1 MEQQRSL
8 SVRTI
13 ALNSILAGS
22 QIARLF
28 RFKLWHYL
36 KTARWGLL
44 LVLGLALGGSYVAFR
59 QWVVLP
65 RQAEQNRLP
74 NARVQKTNLT
84 LTVSANGTV
93 AAERSINISPKNA
106 GVLKRLLVKEG
117 DGVKQGQIIAYM
129 DDSNLQGQLLQAQ
142 GNLAQVEAALRK
154 SIEGNRSQEIERS
167 QAELA
172 QTEASLQELINGNRP
187 EDIAQ
192 AQARLNSAQAVLS
205 QAQDD
210 FHRNQSLYS
219 QGAISRSD
227 LNLKRKAL
235 DQARADVLERQQ
247 ALRTQRIGT
256 RPEQIAQQR
265 AIVKQKQASL
275 SLQRAGNRATDIDQA
290 RAQVTASRGALKTIQ
305 TQLEDTVLRAPFDG
319 LITQKFADPGAF
331 VTPTTAGSTVSGAAS
346 NSIVTLASINQVEAN
361 IAEANIAQI
370 RLGQNVKIKADAFP
384 GKIFAGKVLQIAAEA
399 TVQQNVTSFKVNVAL
414 LSNAQMLLRSGM
426 NVVTDFQIGQLS
438 DVLTVP
444 TVSVARQDGKLGVYR
459 VTSSS
464 KPEFVPIEAGVTVQN
479 RTEVKS
485 GLQEAETVLL
495 TFPPGERPKSSGFP
509 PDARN
514 Q

>member
-1 MEQQRSL
+1 MERQN
-8 SVRTI
+8 
-13 ALNSILAGS
+13 AFSIHPLTQKPEPLMIVQMAPS
-22 QIARLF
+22 
-28 RFKLWHYL
+28 KLWHYL
-36 KTARWGLL
+36 KVPRWGLL
-44 LVLGLALGGSYVAFR
+44 LIFTLALGGSYVAFR

-65 RQAEQNRLP
+65 RQAQQNRLP
-74 NARVQKTNLT
+74 SAQVQRTNLT

-93 AAERSINISPKNA
+93 AAERSINISPKSA
-106 GVLKRLLVKEG
+106 GVLKQLLVKEG
-117 DGVKQGQIIAYM
+117 DVVKQGQIIAYM
-129 DDSNLQGQLLQAQ
+129 DDSNLKGQLLQAQ
-142 GNLAQVEAALRK
+142 GNLAQVEAAFRK
-154 SIEGNRSQEIERS
+154 AVEGNRSQEIERS

-172 QTEASLQELINGNRP
+172 QAQASLQELVNGNRP
-187 EDIAQ
+187 EDITQ
-192 AQARLNSAQAVLS
+192 AQARLNSAQAALS
-205 QAQDD
+205 QAEDD
-210 FHRNQSLYS
+210 FRRNQSLYKE
-219 QGAISRSD
+219 GAISRSD

-235 DQARADVLERQQ
+235 DQAQADVLERQQ
-247 ALRTQRIGT
+247 ALRTQRLGP

-265 AIVKQKQASL
+265 AIVQQKQASL

-290 RAQVTASRGALKTIQ
+290 RAQVTASRGALETIQ
-305 TQLEDTVLRAPFDG
+305 TNINDTVLRAPFDG

-346 NSIVTLASINQVEAN
+346 NSVVTLASSNQVVAN

-370 RLGQNVKIKADAFP
+370 HIGQHVKLKADAFP
-384 GKIFAGKVLQIAAEA
+384 GKTFTGRVSQIAAEA

-414 LSNAQMLLRSGM
+414 LSNARTQLRSGM
-426 NVVTDFQIGQLS
+426 NVEAEFQIGQRT

-444 TVSVARQDGKLGVYR
+444 TVAIVRQGGKLGVYR
-459 VTSSS
+459 VVSSGTS
-464 KPEFVPIEAGVTVQN
+464 EFVAVETGVTVQN

-485 GLQEAETVLL
+485 GLKGTETVLL

>member
-1 MEQQRSL
+1 MERQNAF
-8 SVRTI
+8 TI
-13 ALNSILAGS
+13 HPLTHNPEPLTIGQMAPS
-22 QIARLF
+22 
-28 RFKLWHYL
+28 KLWHYL
-36 KTARWGLL
+36 KTPRWGLL
-44 LVLGLALGGSYVAFR
+44 LILSLVLGGSYVAFR

-65 RQAEQNRLP
+65 RQSQENRLP
-74 NARVQKTNLT
+74 SVQVQKMNLT

-117 DGVKQGQIIAYM
+117 DVVKQEQIIAYM
-129 DDSNLQGQLLQAQ
+129 DDSNFKGQLLQAQ

-172 QTEASLQELINGNRP
+172 QAEASLQELTNGNRP

-192 AQARLNSAQAVLS
+192 AQARLKNSQAALS
-205 QAQDD
+205 QAEDD
-210 FHRNQSLYS
+210 FRRNQSLYS

-227 LNLKRKAL
+227 LNQKRKTL
-235 DQARADVLERQQ
+235 DQAQSDVVERQQ
-247 ALRTQRIGT
+247 ALKSQRVGT
-256 RPEQIAQQR
+256 RPEQIVQQS

-275 SLQRAGNRATDIDQA
+275 SLQREGNRAEDIDQA
-290 RAQVTASRGALKTIQ
+290 RAQVTSSRGALKTIQ
-305 TQLEDTVLRAPFDG
+305 TQIEDTVLRAPFDG

-346 NSIVTLASINQVEAN
+346 NSVVTLASANQVVAN

-370 RLGQNVKIKADAFP
+370 HLGQTVKLKVDA
-384 GKIFAGKVLQIAAEA
+384 FAGKTFAGRVSQIAAEA
-399 TVQQNVTSFKVNVAL
+399 TVQQNVTSFKVNVTL
-414 LSNAQMLLRSGM
+414 LSNAQTLLRSGM
-426 NVVTDFQIGQLS
+426 NVEAEFQIGQRT

-444 TVSVARQDGKLGVYR
+444 TVAVVRQGGKLGVYR
-459 VTSSS
+459 VAPAG
-464 KPEFVPIEAGVTVQN
+464 KPEFVAIETGVTVQN

-485 GLQEAETVLL
+485 GLQGTESVLL
-495 TFPPGERPKSSGFP
+495 TFPSGERPKSSGFP
-509 PDARN
+509 PDAKN

>member
-1 MEQQRSL
+1 MERQNAF
-8 SVRTI
+8 TI
-13 ALNSILAGS
+13 HPLNHKPGPLMIGQMAPS
-22 QIARLF
+22 
-28 RFKLWHYL
+28 KLWHYL
-36 KTARWGLL
+36 KAPQWGLL
-44 LVLGLALGGSYVAFR
+44 LILGLALGGSYVAFR

-65 RQAEQNRLP
+65 HLAQQNRLP
-74 NARVQKTNLT
+74 SAQVQKTNLT

-117 DGVKQGQIIAYM
+117 DVVKQGQIIAYM

-154 SIEGNRSQEIERS
+154 SIEGNRLQEIERS

-172 QTEASLQELINGNRP
+172 QAEASLQELVNGNRP

-192 AQARLNSAQAVLS
+192 AQARLSNALAALS
-205 QAQDD
+205 QAEDD
-210 FHRNQSLYS
+210 FKRNQSLYKE
-219 QGAISRSD
+219 GAISRSD

-235 DQARADVLERQQ
+235 DQAQADVRERQQ
-247 ALRTQRIGT
+247 ALKSQRIGT
-256 RPEQIAQQR
+256 RPEKIAQQK
-265 AIVKQKQASL
+265 AIVQQKQAEL
-275 SLQRAGNRATDIDQA
+275 SLQQAGNRAVDIDQV

-305 TQLEDTVLRAPFDG
+305 TQIEDTVLRAPFDG

-361 IAEANIAQI
+361 IAEAKIAQI
-370 RLGQNVKIKADAFP
+370 HLGQSVKIRADAFP
-384 GKIFAGKVLQIAAEA
+384 GKTFTGKVSQIAAEA
-399 TVQQNVTSFKVNVAL
+399 TVEQNVTSFKVTVTL
-414 LSNAQMLLRSGM
+414 LSAARTLLRSGM
-426 NVVTDFQIGQLS
+426 NVEGDFQVGQLT

-444 TVSVARQDGKLGVYR
+444 TVSVVRQDGKLGVYR
-459 VTSSS
+459 VNASG
-464 KPEFVPIEAGVTVQN
+464 KPEFVAIEAGVTVQN

-485 GLQEAETVLL
+485 GLQGTETVLL

-509 PDARN
+509 PDTRN